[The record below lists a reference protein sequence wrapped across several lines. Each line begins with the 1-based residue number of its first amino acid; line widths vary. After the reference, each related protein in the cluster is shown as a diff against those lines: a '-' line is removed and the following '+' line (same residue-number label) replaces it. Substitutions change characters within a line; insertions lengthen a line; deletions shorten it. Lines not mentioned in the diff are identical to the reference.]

1 MVREYYKAHWIRG
14 VEELS
19 PLLFEPQPKPEEAK
33 TAASLPFWNR
43 DFGGKP
49 IPEKSMQGYK
59 IAFPI
64 VLGTTILFGAGA
76 YYYNKYPID
85 WWDGEGDPKKRKPK
99 ELEEPIISDTK

>member
-1 MVREYYKAHWIRG
+1 
-14 VEELS
+14 
-19 PLLFEPQPKPEEAK
+19 
-33 TAASLPFWNR
+33 
-43 DFGGKP
+43 
-49 IPEKSMQGYK
+49 MQGYK

-64 VLGTTILFGAGA
+64 VVGTTILFGAGA